1 MKKIFFVIFSI
12 ILFSVSFSETT
23 YKVTTDKGVK
33 LKKEEISQNNSQ
45 IEAQLAAFFN
55 PQTYDAD
62 KIKKSVL
69 NITDA
74 PTKEEDILI
83 NSMSSF
89 IKTYISNSKYSI
101 EEINYSDAQTAK
113 VTFNTSAPNI
123 KNYLDAN
130 EQNLEKQ
137 AEKIFK
143 TLSGKTV
150 EQVDKDV
157 ANQDKYVPILMASF
171 VTALSDNIGNIK
183 EINTQKSTIEMKKVN
198 GTWTF
203 DERLIN
209 DLVDF

>member
-62 KIKKSVL
+62 KIKKSDL

>member
-113 VTFNTSAPNI
+113 VTFTTSAPNI

>member
-171 VTALSDNIGNIK
+171 VTALSDNIVNIK

>member
-1 MKKIFFVIFSI
+1 M
-12 ILFSVSFSETT
+12 
-23 YKVTTDKGVK
+23 
-33 LKKEEISQNNSQ
+33 
-45 IEAQLAAFFN
+45 
-55 PQTYDAD
+55 
-62 KIKKSVL
+62 

-113 VTFNTSAPNI
+113 VTFTTSAPNI

-171 VTALSDNIGNIK
+171 VTALSDNIVNIK

>member
-89 IKTYISNSKYSI
+89 IKTYISKSKY
-101 EEINYSDAQTAK
+101 
-113 VTFNTSAPNI
+113 
-123 KNYLDAN
+123 
-130 EQNLEKQ
+130 
-137 AEKIFK
+137 
-143 TLSGKTV
+143 
-150 EQVDKDV
+150 
-157 ANQDKYVPILMASF
+157 
-171 VTALSDNIGNIK
+171 NIGVSLFTTKKDIDCSALAKKYGGGGHEQAAGFGADRIEIK
-183 EINTQKSTIEMKKVN
+183 DGKLEFIV
-198 GTWTF
+198 
-203 DERLIN
+203 
-209 DLVDF
+209 

>member
-113 VTFNTSAPNI
+113 VTFTTSAPNI

-171 VTALSDNIGNIK
+171 VTALSDNIVNIK

>member
-157 ANQDKYVPILMASF
+157 ANQPPDHLFSHPQTEVSICVA
-171 VTALSDNIGNIK
+171 
-183 EINTQKSTIEMKKVN
+183 
-198 GTWTF
+198 TF
-203 DERLIN
+203 DSSPQTATSHC
-209 DLVDF
+209 FSG